1 MMNEAKVELVY
12 FDGCPNAD
20 SARDALRTVLGDG
33 AWREWNL
40 SSADTPD
47 RFRRHGSPTILVG
60 GRDVTGADGGNA
72 AMACRVDG
80 APSADVIRRALTAH
94 G

>member
-1 MMNEAKVELVY
+1 MAETKVELVY

-20 SARDALRTVLGDG
+20 QARNALRTVLGEG

-47 RFRRHGSPTILVG
+47 RFRRHGSPTVLVE
-60 GRDVTGADGGNA
+60 GRDLTGAGGENA
-72 AMACRVDG
+72 AMACRGDG
-80 APSADVIRRALTAH
+80 APSADAIRRALTVD